1 MLLIENIVVRWQEWR
16 DRQEEEPDLVPR
28 LRKVWT
34 APRVPQLRQV
44 STRTPATLGSR
55 PALHARPG
63 M

>member
-34 APRVPQLRQV
+34 APRVRPLRQV
-44 STRTPATLGSR
+44 STRTPAPLGSR
-55 PALHARPG
+55 PAWHARPG